1 MPLPDT
7 LLAAALRTTQRLLL
21 KPAFHPRWP
30 VPWQRRWLHL
40 LARIGHLPKG
50 ITRRDVVVGGVRAE
64 RWADERAT
72 PVRAGVVL
80 YLHGGGYTV
89 GSPRTHRTIAAW
101 LARDSGLPVVVIDYR
116 LAPEHPFPAALE
128 DAVAAFDALA
138 TEGPVV
144 VAGDSAGGGLAL
156 ALAIRLRDR
165 AREHGGAGAGP
176 QPAAL
181 VLLAPLVD
189 LRESSPLPAVPG
201 EAMLSERWARANARA
216 YAAGRADDPL
226 VSPLLA
232 DLRGLPPVLVQNGSD
247 DLLAAQS
254 VAIVAKLRGDGVEVV
269 HDFVPGR
276 WHVFQLQV
284 GTLPSAGEA
293 VSRIA
298 RFLAGKLPPL
308 PNPSPRGGEGL
319 QGSSPLS
326 PRGRGA
332 GGEAT
337 HHTLILGAGMSG
349 LCAAIQLQNAGL
361 HDFVILE
368 QSEGLGGTWWD
379 NRYPGA
385 QVDVP
390 APAYAF
396 SFAPNTRWTQRFAN
410 APEIHAYQ
418 QALAEKHALSAR
430 LRLGTRLLEA
440 RFDEAD
446 GLWHF
451 RTSAGDTL
459 RARFFICSTGPLS
472 QPRWPDLP
480 GLDAF
485 EGLRLH
491 SARWPVGQSF
501 EGMRVGVIGTG
512 STAVQLV
519 PPIAAQAARLHVF
532 QRTANWVLPRLERRY
547 FGFDRALSALP
558 PYAAAVRAFWVAF
571 LELGRRGFED
581 GTLMRRFMLWWAG
594 WHRRKQLAD
603 DGLRAALTP
612 DYPLGC
618 KRIIYSS
625 DYYPALSKPHVELV
639 TTGIERITARGIRTA
654 DGVERELDALVCA
667 TGFDTVHLLQSL
679 DIRGRGGVTLAEAWR
694 DGPEAFHGIHVAG
707 FPNMF
712 LMLGP
717 NTATGHTSTL
727 LYIEP
732 AVRHAIACMQAVA
745 ADGHRAIE
753 VHADTQRAHNAALQ
767 ARLGRSVWAQ
777 CRSWYRMDGG
787 KVVAIFPGFTREYVE
802 GLRRQRPEELQLT
815 PSSPPN
821 PVERNA

>member
-1 MPLPDT
+1 
-7 LLAAALRTTQRLLL
+7 
-21 KPAFHPRWP
+21 
-30 VPWQRRWLHL
+30 
-40 LARIGHLPKG
+40 
-50 ITRRDVVVGGVRAE
+50 
-64 RWADERAT
+64 
-72 PVRAGVVL
+72 
-80 YLHGGGYTV
+80 
-89 GSPRTHRTIAAW
+89 
-101 LARDSGLPVVVIDYR
+101 
-116 LAPEHPFPAALE
+116 
-128 DAVAAFDALA
+128 
-138 TEGPVV
+138 
-144 VAGDSAGGGLAL
+144 
-156 ALAIRLRDR
+156 
-165 AREHGGAGAGP
+165 
-176 QPAAL
+176 
-181 VLLAPLVD
+181 
-189 LRESSPLPAVPG
+189 
-201 EAMLSERWARANARA
+201 
-216 YAAGRADDPL
+216 

-247 DLLAAQS
+247 YLLAAQS
-254 VAIVAKLRGDGVEVV
+254 VAIVAKLREAGVAVT

-293 VSRIA
+293 VGRIA
-298 RFLAGKLPPL
+298 RFLVGKLPPL
-308 PNPSPRGGEGL
+308 PNPSH
-319 QGSSPLS
+319 
-326 PRGRGA
+326 
-332 GGEAT
+332 
-337 HHTLILGAGMSG
+337 HHTVILGAGMSG

-418 QALAEKHALSAR
+418 QALAEKHALLAR
-430 LRLGTRLLEA
+430 MRLGTRLLEA
-440 RFDEAD
+440 RFDEAE

-459 RARFFICSTGPLS
+459 RARYFICSTGPLS

-480 GLDAF
+480 GLDEF
-485 EGLRLH
+485 TGLRLH
-491 SARWPVGQSF
+491 SARWPAGQGF
-501 EGMRVGVIGTG
+501 DGMRVGVIGTG

-519 PPIAAQAARLHVF
+519 PPVAAQAARMHVF

-547 FGFDRALSALP
+547 FGIDRLLAGFP

-625 DYYPALSKPHVELV
+625 DYYPTLAKPHVELV
-639 TTGIERITARGIRTA
+639 TAGIERITARGIRTV

-679 DIRGRGGVTLAEAWR
+679 EIRGRGGMTLAEAWR

-707 FPNMF
+707 FPNLF

-732 AVRHAIACMQAVA
+732 AVRHAIGCMQAVA
-745 ADGHRAIE
+745 VGGHRAVE
-753 VHADTQRAHNAALQ
+753 VRAEAQRTHNEALQ
-767 ARLGRSVWAQ
+767 QRLATSVWAQ
-777 CRSWYRMDGG
+777 CRSWYRMDSG
-787 KVVAIFPGFTREYVE
+787 KVVAIFPGYTRDYIT
-802 GLRRQRPEELQLT
+802 GLRRLRPDDLQFT
-815 PSSPPN
+815 P
-821 PVERNA
+821 